1 MPWYNY
7 KVEIRFRDSFNE
19 EIQKHN
25 LQTYGIVLLPIVT
38 VGLVFP
44 VAFLSLLIL
53 VYPFGISLIRA
64 YRNSGIKESAIGVF

>member
-1 MPWYNY
+1 MQCF
-7 KVEIRFRDSFNE
+7 EE
-19 EIQKHN
+19 EIKKHD

-44 VAFLSLLIL
+44 IAFLSLLVL

-64 YRNSGIKESAIGVF
+64 FRNYRNKEGYIGMF